1 MLTYSSWR
9 HSSLAREMA
18 VFFMCELI
26 ICSLSFNVVSGH
38 GGHIYGNEAW
48 KIQVG
53 LFFRVMSAVSLMSA
67 RLNCYNKILPKV
79 LRQQAK
85 AVVIQRFRSEGSHLT
100 SVTWDLGLTGH
111 YNGYVSVWKPSTDF
125 FWEVTNFQPLII
137 LRKEITLEFRQPNF
151 AGRVFTQ
158 EISIIVK
165 KKLKE

>member
-111 YNGYVSVWKPSTDF
+111 YNYISKLRVSLEALNWF
-125 FWEVTNFQPLII
+125 FLGSNKLPATHYIAQRNYLRISSAKLCRTRFYTGNF
-137 LRKEITLEFRQPNF
+137 NHC
-151 AGRVFTQ
+151 
-158 EISIIVK
+158 
-165 KKLKE
+165 